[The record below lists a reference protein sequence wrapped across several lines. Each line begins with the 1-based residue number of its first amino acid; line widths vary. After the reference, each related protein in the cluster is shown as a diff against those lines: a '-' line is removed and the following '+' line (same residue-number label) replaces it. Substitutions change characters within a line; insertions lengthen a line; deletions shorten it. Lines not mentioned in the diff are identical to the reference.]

1 MKIINV
7 SHIAIY
13 LCLAAFVITASSCKK
28 DLNGFRL
35 TYYTNFKILA
45 GVSVFETQYIDLP
58 TINSEFEFYTQQH
71 GYNVSDLK
79 KIYPNVARLRA
90 YPQSYN
96 LGFIE
101 WMKIYIIPQDPAT
114 APILIFDKV
123 NNQTIK
129 SDNFELLPWEA
140 NYLDDFKSGKFKIR
154 LQLKYENT
162 PLSFIDCSLDLLF
175 QAE

>member
-1 MKIINV
+1 MYFMKKIKVNHFVIFF
-7 SHIAIY
+7 
-13 LCLAAFVITASSCKK
+13 CLAAFVLTTNSCKK

-58 TINSEFEFYTQQH
+58 TINSELEFYANQN
-71 GYNVSDLK
+71 GYKVSDLK

-101 WMKIYIIPQDPAT
+101 WMKIFIIPQDPT
-114 APILIFDKV
+114 IAPIVIFDKV
-123 NNQTIK
+123 NNNTIK
-129 SDNFELLPWEA
+129 SDNFELLPWES
-140 NYLDDFKSGKFKIR
+140 NYLDELKTGKFKIR
-154 LQLKYENT
+154 LQLKYQN
-162 PLSFIDCSLDLLF
+162 PPPKY
-175 QAE
+175 